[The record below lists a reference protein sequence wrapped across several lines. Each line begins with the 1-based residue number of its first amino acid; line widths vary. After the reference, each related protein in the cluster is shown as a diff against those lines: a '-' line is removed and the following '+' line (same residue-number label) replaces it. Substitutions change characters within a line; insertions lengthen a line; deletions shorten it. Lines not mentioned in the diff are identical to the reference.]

1 LSIQDFSG
9 AVEMLKAV
17 EERGRT
23 KQLTNSQAGGKLFKL
38 IEWEILLVD
47 VLQFLHEWPISSSS
61 S

>member
-1 LSIQDFSG
+1 
-9 AVEMLKAV
+9 MLKAV

-23 KQLTNSQAGGKLFKL
+23 KQLTNTQAGGKLFKL
-38 IEWEILLVD
+38 CEWEILLVD